1 MLGKR
6 LLSIAFRG
14 KNLKSMYN
22 INHIKDMYEENIRVE
37 AERIANLP
45 LI

>member
-1 MLGKR
+1 MLCKR
-6 LLSIAFRG
+6 MLPMALRG
-14 KNLKSMYN
+14 KGFRPVYN
-22 INHIKDMYEENIRVE
+22 INHIKNMHEENIRVE